1 MSAAPNVR
9 ALVSGRALPHSSEA
23 EEAVLST
30 VLTEEGRFSEVR
42 DILAAEDFYVGAH
55 RQIWEACCELY
66 DGNRAIDIRTVAAH
80 LQAAGTLASI
90 GGLTFLSHLVDATP
104 AVAHVRDHA
113 KIVASRA
120 RVRKLVEVC
129 QVTHSKAV
137 SGAYGDDTRFV
148 LEAAERVA
156 SITHEED
163 PSRLRDAAEVD
174 KAVFEQLYEQWDGK
188 REPWGLRGS
197 FPRLHALMHGYG
209 LGEVTFLAANTGG
222 GKSAFAIQEA
232 VSLTGQAYERDDRD
246 RPIPVGAAVIALE
259 MTAESLYQRALVQE
273 THRGGLQYGIR
284 GWSSA
289 ELRTGKCD
297 ETGERID
304 AQAQENHRMW
314 LLDQVR
320 EGLRQRPLLFDDAPQ
335 SLEGIRS
342 VVARA
347 DARLRA
353 RGARLR
359 FVVLDH
365 LHLVDLPED
374 AWGPNEVAALGKL
387 VKGLKDL
394 AKSYRLHVLCLAQYN
409 RVAGEQH
416 RTRPPEKRDIRG
428 ASAIEQI
435 ADKVLLIHRPW
446 ALMKDKDKE
455 ALEDDAEK
463 VRLAKSE
470 VTFLLDKHRD
480 GKEGAVS
487 ARFHDSQITFS
498 EEE

>member
-1 MSAAPNVR
+1 MTAVSNVR
-9 ALVSGRALPHSSEA
+9 AIRALPHSTEA

-42 DILAAEDFYVGAH
+42 DVITSSDLFYVGAH
-55 RQIWEACCELY
+55 QQIWQACCELHER
-66 DGNRAIDIRTVAAH
+66 GTAVDIRTVASFLGPDRLRA
-80 LQAAGTLASI
+80 I
-90 GGLTFLSHLVDATP
+90 GGLKFLSDLVDATP

-120 RVRKLVEVC
+120 RVRQLVEAC
-129 QVTHSKAV
+129 RIAGAKAL
-137 SGAYGDDTRFV
+137 SGDYGDDTRFV
-148 LEAAERVA
+148 LETAEQLA
-156 SITHEED
+156 SITREED
-163 PSRLRDAAEVD
+163 ASRLRDAKEVD
-174 KAVFEQLYEQWDGK
+174 EAVFAALYEQWEGK

-222 GKSAFAIQEA
+222 GKSAFAVQEA
-232 VSLTGQAYERDDRD
+232 VALTAECYERDDQD
-246 RPIPVGAAVIALE
+246 QPIPIGAVVVALE

-273 THRGGLQYGIR
+273 THRAGREFGIR

-304 AQAQENHRMW
+304 EQEGNHRMW
-314 LLDQVR
+314 LLEQVR
-320 EGLRQRPLLFDDAPQ
+320 DRLRGRPLLFDDAPQ
-335 SLEGIRS
+335 TLEGIRS

-347 DARLRA
+347 DARLRR

-359 FVVLDH
+359 FLVLDH

-374 AWGPNEVAALGKL
+374 AWGPNEVAALAKL

-394 AKSYRLHVLCLAQYN
+394 AKAYRLHVLCLAQYN
-409 RVAGEQH
+409 RAAGEQH
-416 RTRPPEKRDIRG
+416 RTRLPEKRDIRG

-446 ALMKDKDKE
+446 VLLKDKDRE
-455 ALEDDAEK
+455 ALEDDPEK
-463 VRLAKSE
+463 LRAAKAE

-480 GKEGAVS
+480 GREGAVP